1 MTTNNTATLKSTI
14 EITILKA
21 SKEQG
26 VKIEI

>member
-26 VKIEI
+26 VKLD